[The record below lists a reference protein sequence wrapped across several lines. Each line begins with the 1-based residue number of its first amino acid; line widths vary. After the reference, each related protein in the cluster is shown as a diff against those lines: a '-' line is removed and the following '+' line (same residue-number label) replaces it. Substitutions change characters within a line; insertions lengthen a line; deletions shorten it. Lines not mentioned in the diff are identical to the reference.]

1 MGAAKVETGQRRLEK
16 WGGLEGG
23 RRYLLSDSRGIH
35 SHLWQKRREPIYLT
49 PPGLLLSASGGLW
62 VRVVSPWA
70 CSTHTPPQPSARPWE
85 QGSELSPLPW
95 PETFPRIQNFRCP
108 KPGVLGKPVTLVGS
122 QTPPFSPRTNSTAWN
137 LGQLLPI
144 STFSV
149 CPPRSMSVYLGL
161 WLSFS
166 PPLPNFCFSSQAS

>member
-1 MGAAKVETGQRRLEK
+1 MGGPRRRSPLPPLRLAGDSQPPLAEK
-16 WGGLEGG
+16 E
-23 RRYLLSDSRGIH
+23 RA
-35 SHLWQKRREPIYLT
+35 HLPNPSWA
-49 PPGLLLSASGGLW
+49 PPQCLGGLW

-70 CSTHTPPQPSARPWE
+70 CSTHTHPQPSARPWE